1 MAASYVRLVRVGRGA
16 RAPMP
21 RGKDQATTEGHL
33 EMTISRNVRRLA
45 LAVGVTLL
53 ILPAAVSDGHERT
66 AQPQVAHH
74 VR

>member
-1 MAASYVRLVRVGRGA
+1 M
-16 RAPMP
+16 
-21 RGKDQATTEGHL
+21 
-33 EMTISRNVRRLA
+33 SRTLRRLL

-66 AQPQVAHH
+66 PQPQVAHH